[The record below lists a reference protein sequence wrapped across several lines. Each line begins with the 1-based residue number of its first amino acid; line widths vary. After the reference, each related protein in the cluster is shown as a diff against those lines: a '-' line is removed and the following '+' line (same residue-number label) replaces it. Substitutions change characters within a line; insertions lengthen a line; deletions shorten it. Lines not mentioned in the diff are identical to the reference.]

1 MLVLAL
7 LFPVGLMIFDPTLM
21 FERGWEQYVGT
32 GIYFWAVVTLGR
44 ELVRIWRNEQAF
56 EDAPL
61 LLKRVNAAMARGS
74 SRDGSS
80 LTSVIADDDSRILPL
95 RVRQLTSFLKESRSP
110 SVTQLMEVNREGSG
124 LDQEQM
130 AGRFTLT
137 RYILYLLPVIGFI
150 GTVEGISKALM
161 NISKVLPMVKNLDGF
176 LTNLTSVTAALQI
189 AFDST
194 LLALFLSAALM
205 LVQTLVFR
213 RSEDLLARVDR
224 WVVEH
229 VLPHVGTDNPLA
241 EQLIEAIGPQLDEMG
256 NKLARV
262 LEPAVRLSHEQTD
275 KLGES
280 LREPIGQFAREMERL
295 PEALDLLQAGCRHD
309 RAHRSRPGG
318 DRLGERVAAARGGRA
333 RSNRD
338 AARSDALV
346 ARRARGNQARAGAGR
361 GVDRHA
367 GRFVVGGL
375 RAVEPRHAGTVGA
388 ELDQPQG
395 CPGNVEREHGTGQFA
410 LSKHRQEA
418 LRRTDT
424 NPASHRP
431 ESDPGGLT
439 DLECLK
445 REWEVCMRRS
455 RRGGGS
461 SSEFGSSGEDSF
473 VAVVVTKLTGALLFI
488 LLLTMVIMALLPK
501 AVDLEN

>member
-1 MLVLAL
+1 MAKSAQGMLWTGYAGTATMLVLAL

-61 LLKRVNAAMARGS
+61 LLKRVNAALARVGPGDS
-74 SRDGSS
+74 FSA
-80 LTSVIADDDSRILPL
+80 TSVIADDDSRILPL
-95 RVRQLTSFLKESRSP
+95 RVRQLTSFLRESRSP

-213 RSEDLLARVDR
+213 RSEDILARVDR

-241 EQLIEAIGPQLDEMG
+241 EQLTEVIGKQLDELG
-256 NKLARV
+256 TKLARV
-262 LEPAVRLSHEQTD
+262 LEPAVQALHEQTD

-280 LREPIGQFAREMERL
+280 LRVPIGQFTREMERL
-295 PEALDLLQAGCRHD
+295 PDAFYSFKQGADSIGRIGADLEAIGSASESLRRGVATLGRIETLLGQMPSSHAE
-309 RAHRSRPGG
+309 
-318 DRLGERVAAARGGRA
+318 LEEIKRG
-333 RSNRD
+333 
-338 AARSDALV
+338 LE
-346 ARRARGNQARAGAGR
+346 RAGASIDTLAGSWSAAYER
-361 GVDRHA
+361 SSRATQEQLARSLTSLKDALEMLNVSMEQGNSLYRTIVKKLFDERHEPGV
-367 GRFVVGGL
+367 
-375 RAVEPRHAGTVGA
+375 
-388 ELDQPQG
+388 
-395 CPGNVEREHGTGQFA
+395 
-410 LSKHRQEA
+410 HR
-418 LRRTDT
+418 T
-424 NPASHRP
+424 
-431 ESDPGGLT
+431 ESI
-439 DLECLK
+439 K
-445 REWEVCMRRS
+445 
-455 RRGGGS
+455 
-461 SSEFGSSGEDSF
+461 
-473 VAVVVTKLTGALLFI
+473 VA
-488 LLLTMVIMALLPK
+488 
-501 AVDLEN
+501 